1 MQITLTKDQQLCLS
15 EDRYQMI
22 VPATVVGL
30 RFIISTL
37 KGREQGKTKLAQ
49 PGAPTQWEIDQA
61 VKAWQAANP
70 PKPKGKK
77 IEHLIEIE
85 LDL

>member
-1 MQITLTKDQQLCLS
+1 MRITLTSDQQLCLS

-37 KGREQGKTKLAQ
+37 KGREQGKTKLAE

-61 VKAWQAANP
+61 VKQWKDANP
-70 PKPKGKK
+70 PKPKVK
-77 IEHLIEIE
+77 ITHLVDIE